1 MEISIL
7 KFVASSESN
16 ARPLAGKVAIVTGAG
31 RGLGRAAARRLAADG
46 AALVLADIDPAT
58 VQDAEDEIG
67 RLGGAA
73 QAVHADVADEGECQR
88 VVDTALESFGG
99 AGILVNVANYPVPPA
114 QAEEIDLEHW
124 HRSFAAGPLAMFMLA
139 RAVFPHMRAA
149 GGGRIVNFGSELS
162 ENPRPERVVYAASK
176 GAVRALTKAL
186 AREWGRYNIHVNTI
200 WPSAVTPSWQNWQR
214 YNPEQVRHHL
224 TEELALQR
232 PGDPYADVAPVVAF
246 LCGPDSDWVT
256 GQTIAANGGW
266 TMW

>member
-1 MEISIL
+1 MR
-7 KFVASSESN
+7 VSSSGCTSK
-16 ARPLAGKVAIVTGAG
+16 PLAGKVAIVTGSG
-31 RGLGRAAARRLAADG
+31 RGLGRAAARRLAVDG

-58 VQDAEDEIG
+58 VRDAADEIG

-73 QAVHADVADEGECQR
+73 QAVHADVADEGACQR
-88 VVDTALESFGG
+88 VVGTALESFGG
-99 AGILVNVANYPVPPA
+99 ANILVNVANYPVPPA
-114 QAEEIDLEHW
+114 RAEEIDLEHW

-139 RAVFPHMRAA
+139 RAVFPHMRSA

-186 AREWGRYNIHVNTI
+186 AREWGAYNIHVNTI

-224 TEELALQR
+224 EDELALQR
-232 PGDPYADVAPVVAF
+232 PGDPYDDVAPVVAF
-246 LCGPDSDWVT
+246 LCGPDSDWIT

>member
-1 MEISIL
+1 MT
-7 KFVASSESN
+7 SSGYD
-16 ARPLAGKVAIVTGAG
+16 RKPLAGKVAIVTGAG
-31 RGLGRAAARRLAADG
+31 RGLGRAAARRLAGDG

-58 VQDAEDEIG
+58 VRDAEDEIC
-67 RLGGAA
+67 RLGGVA
-73 QAVHADVADEGECQR
+73 QAVHADVADQGACQR

-99 AGILVNVANYPVPPA
+99 ADILVNVANYPVPPA
-114 QAEEIDLEHW
+114 RAEEIDLEHW
-124 HRSFAAGPLAMFMLA
+124 HKSFAAGPLAMFMLA
-139 RAVFPHMRAA
+139 RAVFPHMRSA

-224 TEELALQR
+224 EEELALQR
-232 PGDPYADVAPVVAF
+232 PGDPYADIAPVVAF